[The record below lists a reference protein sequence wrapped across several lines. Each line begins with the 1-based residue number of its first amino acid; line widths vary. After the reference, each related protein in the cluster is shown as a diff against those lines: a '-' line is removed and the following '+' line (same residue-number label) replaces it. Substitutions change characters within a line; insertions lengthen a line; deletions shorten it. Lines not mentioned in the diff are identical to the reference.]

1 MSEYTASDIQ
11 ILEGLEAVRKRPA
24 MYIGDT
30 GIAGLH
36 HLVYEIVDNSIDE
49 ATGGYCNRI
58 SVTINADNSI
68 KVSDNGRGIPV
79 DKHPKTGRSALEVV
93 MSTLHAGGKFDS
105 KVYKASG
112 GLHGVGMSV
121 VNALSEHLDAYVD
134 RDGKKYHIRCEYGK
148 PVTEV
153 TVVGEATGTGT
164 TIVFKPDPKIFSETV
179 YTFELLAN
187 RLRELAF
194 LNKGVAISLE
204 DLRNNTR
211 EEYKYD
217 GGIVSFV
224 EFINKN
230 KEALHKPIYFSGS
243 SGDVAV
249 EIAMQYTATFSDN
262 IYTFANN
269 INTHEGGFHLVG
281 FKAGLT
287 RCINDYAFEHK
298 LLKEKEERLSGDD
311 IKEGLTAI
319 ISVKIIN
326 PQFEGQTKTKLGNS
340 EVKGVVESAV
350 FDKLKT
356 YLEENPNEARRVID
370 KCVSAAQAREA
381 AQKAK
386 DLIRRK
392 NVLEGSLLP
401 GKLADCIEE
410 DPTKTELF
418 IVEGDSAGG
427 SAKQGRDRK
436 IQAILPLRGKI
447 LNVEKA
453 QINRVL
459 ASEEIRNLI
468 TAMGTNFG
476 VDFSLA
482 RLRYHKIVI
491 MTDADVD
498 GAHIRT
504 LLLTLFYRHMKPLIE
519 GGHIYAAMPPLF
531 KVKKGKVEKYVY
543 TEAQLATAQAE
554 MGMDSS
560 VQRYK
565 GLGEMNPQQLWDT
578 TMDPSQRTLVQITV
592 QDAIKADELF
602 TILMG
607 EVVEPRRA
615 FIEAHAKD
623 VKNLDV

>member
-49 ATGGYCNRI
+49 ATGGYCDRI

-79 DKHPKTGRSALEVV
+79 DIHPKTGRSALEVV

-153 TVVGEATGTGT
+153 KVVGDAQGTGT
-164 TIVFKPDPKIFSETV
+164 TIIFKPDPKIFSETV

-194 LNKGVAISLE
+194 LNRGVAISLE
-204 DLRNNTR
+204 DLRNNVR

-287 RCINDYAFEHK
+287 RCINDYAFENK

-319 ISVKIIN
+319 ISVKIVN

-476 VDFSLA
+476 IDFSLA
-482 RLRYHKIVI
+482 RLRYHKIII

-531 KVKKGKVEKYVY
+531 KVKKGKTEKYVY